1 MTQPTQRH
9 VYLATALMIGAAGL
23 SAADTIMVRLLTQD
37 LHPFL
42 IVFFRSVFGLLFISP
57 WILRKSSVLKSN
69 YAWLHL
75 LRAALKILSLV
86 AFFLAIAEAAL
97 ADVTAI
103 AFTTPVFVTLGAWA
117 ILKEQPGLRR
127 VIAVIFGFVGVLVII
142 RPGSGPVSPALFYAV
157 GGAMIA
163 AVIHL
168 MLKRMSARDS
178 TETLIAWNLIVT
190 VPLAAIPVYWFW
202 TTPSWQQLALLALQ
216 GGVGALNMAMITRA
230 MALADV
236 SHIAPIDFLRLPAV
250 ALLAYL
256 LFGEAVT
263 ASTLL
268 GGGVIFVS
276 TLLMAAAIRK

>member
-1 MTQPTQRH
+1 
-9 VYLATALMIGAAGL
+9 MIGAAGL